1 MKKKAEEFSGERVAQ
16 ECICCA
22 SKRLNKA
29 SAIVMPFI
37 AKRIW
42 GYDPVEITAD
52 WGMRD
57 IKPGFAYSLCNSV
70 HCLSC
75 DALFLDI
82 RFTDHE
88 LALLYDG
95 YRDDAYTS
103 LREFYEPGY
112 AEKNTFFSG
121 RAPYIKDIEEFLLQR
136 IDAPNK
142 VLDWG
147 GDTGI
152 NTPLLGI
159 AKEVHVFDIS
169 GMATIEGVRA
179 VSRDEIK
186 ENSYD
191 LIICSQV
198 LEHIPYPHKLLRDIV
213 SAMSDSTILYLEVP
227 YEEVMR
233 EFVGSPDLAQR
244 KHHWHEHINF
254 FSLDSI
260 GRLIEAAGLESIEI
274 VPNEISLG
282 WRTAVVTSVLCRKA
296 KT

>member
-1 MKKKAEEFSGERVAQ
+1 MKQKEEQFSEERVAQ

-22 SKRLNKA
+22 SKMLNRT
-29 SAIVMPFI
+29 SAIIMPFI

-42 GYDPVEITAD
+42 GYDSVEITPA
-52 WGMRD
+52 WGLRD
-57 IKPGFAYSLCNSV
+57 IKPGFAYSLCNSM
-70 HCLSC
+70 HCGNC
-75 DALFLDI
+75 GALFLDI

-88 LALLYDG
+88 LARLYEG
-95 YRDDAYTS
+95 YRDDSYTA
-103 LREFYEPGY
+103 LRELYEPGY
-112 AEKNTFFSG
+112 VEKNKFFSG

-136 IDAPNK
+136 ISVPNK
-142 VLDWG
+142 ILDWG

-169 GMATIEGVRA
+169 GMHTIEGARA

-186 ENSYD
+186 ENCYD

-198 LEHIPYPHKLLRDIV
+198 LEHIPYPQKLLRDIV

-244 KHHWHEHINF
+244 KRHWHEHINF
-254 FSLDSI
+254 FSLESI
-260 GRLIEAAGLESIEI
+260 RKLVEGAGLELIEI
-274 VPNEISLG
+274 IPNEISLG
-282 WRTAVVTSVLCRKA
+282 WRTAVVTSILCRKA
-296 KT
+296 QA